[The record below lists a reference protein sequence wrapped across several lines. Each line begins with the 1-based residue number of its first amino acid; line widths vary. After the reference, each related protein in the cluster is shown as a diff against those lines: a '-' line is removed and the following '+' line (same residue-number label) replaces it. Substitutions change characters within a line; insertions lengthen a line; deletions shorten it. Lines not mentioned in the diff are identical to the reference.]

1 MLTIPF
7 FKPSIGAAEINE
19 IVDILKSGFLSTGS
33 RTKYFEHEFAHYV
46 NQKHGI
52 AVNSGTAAL
61 HLALEA
67 IGLKAG
73 QAVVV
78 PTMAFAAI
86 AGVVRHLG
94 ARPIFVDCRIDDYN
108 LDIEDAE
115 RKIQSALIVGLSVV
129 AIIPVHYGGQIAD
142 VAGVQMLARRYRLK
156 IVADAAHCCPAHFRK
171 TELDDWQ
178 NVGATADI
186 SCHSFSANQTITT
199 GEGGIAC
206 TENDAYA
213 SRMRLMSRHGI
224 PRRESNGCTG
234 NGSWKQGIVAPGFN
248 YSMSDLAAAMGIHQL
263 HRADPLHQRRGE
275 LAVLY
280 RESLAEVEE
289 IMLPQTQPNRNHSW
303 HLFVIRLKLDRLQI
317 DRDQFVAELARSG
330 IATFV
335 HWLPLHMHPYYR
347 ATYGYAPEDLPVAR
361 RVYLGMIT
369 LPLYPEMTEEQVRY
383 VGDSIKD
390 IITRNRAT
398 VLFGH
403 GQDQLLLTKKGA

>member
-1 MLTIPF
+1 
-7 FKPSIGAAEINE
+7 
-19 IVDILKSGFLSTGS
+19 
-33 RTKYFEHEFAHYV
+33 
-46 NQKHGI
+46 
-52 AVNSGTAAL
+52 
-61 HLALEA
+61 
-67 IGLKAG
+67 
-73 QAVVV
+73 
-78 PTMAFAAI
+78 
-86 AGVVRHLG
+86 
-94 ARPIFVDCRIDDYN
+94 
-108 LDIEDAE
+108 
-115 RKIQSALIVGLSVV
+115 
-129 AIIPVHYGGQIAD
+129 
-142 VAGVQMLARRYRLK
+142 
-156 IVADAAHCCPAHFRK
+156 
-171 TELDDWQ
+171 
-178 NVGATADI
+178 
-186 SCHSFSANQTITT
+186 
-199 GEGGIAC
+199 
-206 TENDAYA
+206 
-213 SRMRLMSRHGI
+213 
-224 PRRESNGCTG
+224 
-234 NGSWKQGIVAPGFN
+234 
-248 YSMSDLAAAMGIHQL
+248 MSDLAAAMGIHQL

-275 LAVLY
+275 LAGLY